1 MRLLVISDSHGRVGK
16 VRDIIMTH
24 NEADAVIFLGD
35 GERDIDSVAES
46 FPEKKFF
53 CVCGNCDL
61 YSQNPETRLE
71 FFAGKR
77 VYCTHGYLE
86 KVKYGDDLLFETG
99 VSKGADIILYGHT
112 HRPVTDY
119 RNGVYIMNPGTA
131 SMGEYGFVDI
141 TSAGIVCS
149 LCKI

>member
-1 MRLLVISDSHGRVGK
+1 MRLLVISDSHGRAGK
-16 VRDIIMTH
+16 IRDIIMTH
-24 NEADAVIFLGD
+24 SEADGVIFLGD

-46 FPEKKFF
+46 FPEMKFY

-61 YSQNPETRLE
+61 YSQYPETRLE
-71 FFAGKR
+71 VFRGKK

-86 KVKYGDDLLFETG
+86 KVKYGNSLLFETG

-112 HRPVTDY
+112 HCPVTDY
-119 RNGVYIMNPGTA
+119 RDGVYIMNPGTA

-141 TSAGIVCS
+141 TPAGIVCG
-149 LCKI
+149 LAKL